1 MKLTDLDFQNLLAQ
15 FLSLC
20 RSVASWVEAEIVK
33 PSPFASLVCS
43 LTIILSITSIS
54 LILKW
59 CYNKWRAGR
68 PINDQGRGDYV
79 LGRLKEI
86 DRTAVRWGSYLV
98 GTHYR
103 TPWRRLLGVLTFF
116 ATTIF
121 G

>member
-1 MKLTDLDFQNLLAQ
+1 M
-15 FLSLC
+15 
-20 RSVASWVEAEIVK
+20 K

-68 PINDQGRGDYV
+68 PINNQGRGDYV

-103 TPWRRLLGVLTFF
+103 TPWRRVLGVLTFLRLPSLVEF
-116 ATTIF
+116 FFHGGGVF
-121 G
+121 GLCARDLLEFF